1 MPIYEYECVSC
12 SAVTE
17 ADRKPSDRKKRKKC
31 AACGSMR
38 THLIPSRG
46 SFSLQGGG
54 WYATDYKVQ
63 GGGKK
68 KE

>member
-1 MPIYEYECVSC
+1 MPIYEYACDSC
-12 SAVTE
+12 GEITE
-17 ADRKPSDRKKRKKC
+17 AERKTSDRKKRKKC
-31 AACGSMR
+31 DACGSMR
-38 THLIPSRG
+38 THLTPSRN

-68 KE
+68 KG